1 MQEIKVVVNQDP
13 GKVSWNYEEIKKWLK
28 GELQV
33 YKNTVYTD
41 DTIKTA
47 KTDVAALRKLSK
59 QVKDRRSEIRGR
71 FMEPFE
77 QFEEQVKEIVSLIE
91 EPISAINEQV
101 NDYER
106 RRKEIARAE
115 IIAYWQNRSAVLP
128 KEIREQAFK
137 RIYDARWENATAT
150 KRSWHETID
159 NAVDQFQK
167 DLETIRS
174 FGSEFEQD
182 MLQVYYQRFDFAD
195 AMRKMR
201 ELEAQKQRILERE
214 RQRREAEERRKAEES
229 ARQAAQQKIPY
240 EKPVIIEPQK
250 QEQLQNMPCTPPVL
264 KPAETRPEP
273 THEKAQEQAGIQN
286 MHESVRERGKGFPE
300 AVQAQKQ
307 ADNELQTITLQITGT
322 ANQIQKIRGYISYI
336 RAMQKEVPNVI
347 NG

>member
-128 KEIREQAFK
+128 KEIREPAFK

-214 RQRREAEERRKAEES
+214 RLRREAEERRKAEEA
-229 ARQAAQQKIPY
+229 ARREEEEKRRAEEAAQQEAIRRLQYEPPKVIPN
-240 EKPVIIEPQK
+240 PRQ
-250 QEQLQNMPCTPPVL
+250 
-264 KPAETRPEP
+264 
-273 THEKAQEQAGIQN
+273 EKAQEQAEVQV
-286 MHESVRERGKGFPE
+286 MHESAPTPERSFPE
-300 AVQAQKQ
+300 PVQARKQ